1 MASRRDFLALS
12 AVAAAAGVAAPR
24 LMAAEKG
31 SDQDDQARRDEALP
45 KQPPLAMNLFPPE
58 HKYGVGGTQLGNMF
72 QVTSEEEA
80 MGMLAAAWEGGTRHF
95 DTSPWYGLGLS
106 ERRLGRFLFDRD
118 PSEYLLS
125 TKVGRLL
132 VPDASTENV
141 ANWKGNLRTSY
152 RYDYSADGVRRS
164 IEDSLQRMGVSKI
177 DLIYIHDLAPS
188 NEDMGPKWKEYFEIA
203 RKGAIPELERLRDEG
218 IIGGWGMG
226 VNDIEPSLAAMDAG
240 SPDVIL
246 QATQYTLL
254 NHRDALDRLFPVCRE
269 RDVPLVIGAPLGSG
283 FLAGSTHWMYD
294 TDIPDGFKQQRERIS
309 VIAREHGTDLRT
321 AALQFTAAPD
331 VVGAT
336 IPGARTA
343 EHARENQASMT
354 ADIPSEFWTTLK
366 SEGLIE
372 EDAPVPGQA

>member
-12 AVAAAAGVAAPR
+12 AVAAAAGMAAPR

-31 SDQDDQARRDEALP
+31 SDSDQGRRDEALP
-45 KQPPLAMNLFPPE
+45 NNPPLTMDRFPPE
-58 HKYGVGGTQLGNMF
+58 HKYGVGGTQMGNMYR
-72 QVTSEEEA
+72 VTSDEEA
-80 MGMLAAAWEGGTRHF
+80 RAMLAAAWEGGARYF

-106 ERRLGRFLFDRD
+106 ERRLGHFLFDRD
-118 PSEYLLS
+118 PSQYLLS

-132 VPDASTENV
+132 TPDASVESV
-141 ANWKGNLRTSY
+141 GMWKGHLRTDY

-177 DLIYIHDLAPS
+177 DLVYIHDLAPS
-188 NEDMGPKWKEYFEIA
+188 NEDMGEKWKDYFEIA

-226 VNDIEPSLAAMDAG
+226 VNDIEPSLAAMEAG
-240 SPDVIL
+240 DPDVIL

-254 NHRDALDRLFPVCRE
+254 NHRDALDRLFPACR
-269 RDVPLVIGAPLGSG
+269 RHNVPLVIGAPLGSG

-294 TDIPDGFKQQRERIS
+294 TSIPEGLEQKRDRIS
-309 VIAREHGTDLRT
+309 AIAEAHGTDLRT

-343 EHARENQASMT
+343 EHARENDASMT
-354 ADIPSEFWTTLK
+354 ADIPADFWTALK

-372 EDAPVPGQA
+372 EDAPVPVQR

>member
-24 LMAAEKG
+24 LMAAQKKG
-31 SDQDDQARRDEALP
+31 GDSDQARRDEALP
-45 KQPPLAMNLFPPE
+45 NNPPLAMDLFPPE
-58 HKYGVGGTQLGNMF
+58 HKYGVGGTQLGNMYR
-72 QVTSEEEA
+72 VTSEEEA
-80 MGMLAAAWEGGTRHF
+80 TGMLAAAWEGGARHF

-106 ERRLGRFLFDRD
+106 ERRLGRFLFDKD

-132 VPDASTENV
+132 IPDASTKN
-141 ANWKGNLRTSY
+141 AGNWQGNLRTNY

-177 DLIYIHDLAPS
+177 DLVYIHDLSPD
-188 NEDMGPKWKEYFEIA
+188 NKDMGSQWQEYFETA

-226 VNDIEPSLAAMDAG
+226 VNEIEPSLAALDAG
-240 SPDVIL
+240 TPDVIL

-269 RDVPLVIGAPLGSG
+269 RDVSLVIGAPLGSG
-283 FLAGSTHWMYD
+283 FLAGSNHWMYS
-294 TDIPDGFKQQRERIS
+294 TDIPDGFTEQRDRIS
-309 VIAREHGTDLRT
+309 AIAREHGTDLRT
-321 AALQFTAAPD
+321 AALQFSAAPD

-343 EHARENQASMT
+343 EHARQNQASMT
-354 ADIPSEFWTTLK
+354 VDIPADFWDALK
-366 SEGLIE
+366 SQGLIE
-372 EDAPVPGQA
+372 EDAPVPG

>member
-1 MASRRDFLALS
+1 MASRREFLALS

-24 LMAAEKG
+24 LMAAQKDG
-31 SDQDDQARRDEALP
+31 DNDQGRRDEALP
-45 KQPPLAMNLFPPE
+45 KQPPLAMDLFPPE
-58 HKYGVGGTQLGNMF
+58 LHYGAGGTQMGNMYR
-72 QVTSEEEA
+72 VTSDEEA
-80 MGMLAAAWEGGTRHF
+80 RAMLTAAWESGTRYF

-106 ERRLGRFLFDRD
+106 ERRLGRFLSDKD

-132 VPDASTENV
+132 TPDASVESV
-141 ANWKGNLRTSY
+141 GMWKGNLRTDY

-177 DLIYIHDLAPS
+177 DLVYIHDLAPS
-188 NEDMGPKWKEYFEIA
+188 NEDMGQEWKQYFEIA

-226 VNDIEPSLAAMDAG
+226 VNDIEPSLAAMEAG

-254 NHRDALDRLFPVCRE
+254 NHRDAMDRLFPVCRE

-283 FLAGSTHWMYD
+283 FLAGSTYWMYK
-294 TDIPDGFKQQRERIS
+294 TDIPDGFRDKRDRIS
-309 VIAREHGTDLRT
+309 AIAREHGTDLRT

-331 VVGAT
+331 VVAAT

-343 EHARENQASMT
+343 EHARENHASMT
-354 ADIPSEFWTTLK
+354 ANIPADFWDALK
-366 SEGLIE
+366 SERLIE
-372 EDAPVPGQA
+372 QDAPVPGQV